1 MHVSSA
7 GTQAVCPK
15 EHTLCGVQQ
24 GPARIPGDNL
34 FVWTFAARL
43 AGANGEKV
51 RLVCVPSFLSSGTLV
66 LVNLR
71 TLEAQPMTFQSIYS

>member
-1 MHVSSA
+1 MLCCA
-7 GTQAVCPK
+7 GPS
-15 EHTLCGVQQ
+15 
-24 GPARIPGDNL
+24 
-34 FVWTFAARL
+34 
-43 AGANGEKV
+43 GEKV